1 MPGYM
6 ALVEREMPI
15 THEEAMRLGM
25 RDMVDIAAAREE
37 VKDVMTRAELRAESA
52 PNPFSGFGG
61 GSFGQTTTSSPA
73 DSRNLPPSDLRK
85 RVEARVSRST
95 MRYPPVIEDTGTAT
109 TTSLSIP
116 VVAAQENITNCPDDA
131 TPVGCVPD
139 VPDEGPIVQD
149 ELEEPACESRTPVS
163 FDSVTSIRMLDKCK
177 GKVAKKGKKGK

>member
-73 DSRNLPPSDLRK
+73 DSRKLTPSDLRK
-85 RVEARVSRST
+85 RVEAHVSRST
-95 MRYPPVIEDTGTAT
+95 MRYPHIIADTSTST
-109 TTSLSIP
+109 TTPLSMP
-116 VVAAQENITNCPDDA
+116 VVATPENITNCPDDA
-131 TPVGCVPD
+131 TPVGHVPGA
-139 VPDEGPIVQD
+139 PDEGLIVQD
-149 ELEEPACESRTPVS
+149 EPENPTCEPVS
-163 FDSVTSIRMLDKCK
+163 IPTSYGGKKNK
-177 GKVAKKGKKGK
+177 GNKGKKGR